1 MERKYIVL
9 LLGGGISLTANQLRR
24 NYLAIT
30 LARFVALLKKSV
42 FGAIIFIVVG
52 LSSCKKEI
60 VGPDNNSGTP
70 DTPTS
75 EYIVSNLSMSIP
87 AEGGRLFFLIQD
99 YGYMDGFG
107 DKRPCRRVV
116 DLLTY

>member
-9 LLGGGISLTANQLRR
+9 LLEGGGISLTANQLRR

-87 AEGGRLFFLIQD
+87 AEGGDCSFSFKTTDTWTASVINGRA
-99 YGYMDGFG
+99 DG
-107 DKRPCRRVV
+107 
-116 DLLTY
+116 